1 METPKV
7 LDLQHARK
15 MIAEENGG
23 VPFISQRFGL
33 KLTLYPLK
41 RKELNSKKERLEKFH
56 RQRLNLKPTTD
67 LPNTV
72 AAEVFARSFC
82 GTIVA
87 EHWEGIKDGE
97 NDVPFN
103 EDNFVQVM
111 TELVPSLWEEIVNFV
126 LAEQQAH
133 DDRMADSGKG

>member
-1 METPKV
+1 MHAAGDGRFERVDAV
-7 LDLQHARK
+7 LLGD
-15 MIAEENGG
+15 GG
-23 VPFISQRFGL
+23 QSQRL
-33 KLTLYPLK
+33 
-41 RKELNSKKERLEKFH
+41 
-56 RQRLNLKPTTD
+56 
-67 LPNTV
+67 V

-87 EHWEGIKDGE
+87 EHWEGIQDGE
-97 NDVPFN
+97 SDVPFS